1 MSLDLEQLSYW
12 VERLGLAVLAKAT
25 GFAFLIY
32 FGASAVVL
40 LLELRRSRSTAIIRS
55 RAFMVDV
62 AYAAVYR
69 GGLFEVF
76 FFAVIVN
83 ALESQLAFLKLGWL
97 SGLPMI
103 LSVPI
108 FWMLGDFFLYWIHRL
123 YHSVPFLWA
132 FHAVHH
138 SERELNTLSTNRR
151 HPVEGAL
158 NGLTLYL
165 PLAFVLGIETRAWVP
180 WYVASQILE
189 ALHHAQLDWR
199 FGPFYRWIVSPVF
212 HSIHHST
219 DQKHF
224 DRNFGLMFSV
234 WDYVFRTAA
243 PERERPTRYGV
254 EGLVIRDT
262 ISDQL
267 FAPLRLLGWRR
278 PAVPTSPPDPVT
290 SAKAEPV

>member
-97 SGLPMI
+97 SGLPPI

-108 FWMLGDFFLYWIHRL
+108 FWMLGDLFLYWTHRS
-123 YHSVPFLWA
+123 YHSIPFLWA

-138 SERELNTLSTNRR
+138 AEQHLNTLSTNRR

-165 PLAFVLGIETRAWVP
+165 PLAFVLGIETRSWVP
-180 WYVASQILE
+180 WYVASQIFE
-189 ALHHAQLDWR
+189 ALQHAQLDWR
-199 FGPFYRWIVSPVF
+199 FGPFYKLIVSPVF

-219 DQKHF
+219 EQRHF
-224 DRNFGLMFSV
+224 DRNFGQMFSV
-234 WDYVFRTAA
+234 WDYIFGTAA
-243 PERERPTRYGV
+243 VERERPAKYGV
-254 EGLVIRDT
+254 EGMVIRET
-262 ISDQL
+262 LSDQL
-267 FAPLRLLGWRR
+267 FAPLRFLGWRR
-278 PAVPTSPPDPVT
+278 RSAPADSPDSVRSVNADPG
-290 SAKAEPV
+290 